1 MFAYAPWQRENC
13 KPLFHIC
20 MSSSCVYIFQRWKL
34 GQLNPG
40 CTVQFRRISYS
51 AAIEIN
57 NQNEL
62 YLANIEKIASG
73 KRVDYQVSL
82 FVDVLKDRAYSSL
95 LGEKVS
101 NGENSFVL
109 RQVSPTATSTK
120 LGLDL
125 LITLIPAKGRGHG
138 YSGRIWQYATGLYRT
153 GQGSGFS

>member
-1 MFAYAPWQRENC
+1 
-13 KPLFHIC
+13 
-20 MSSSCVYIFQRWKL
+20 
-34 GQLNPG
+34 
-40 CTVQFRRISYS
+40 
-51 AAIEIN
+51 
-57 NQNEL
+57 
-62 YLANIEKIASG
+62 LANIEKIASG
-73 KRVDYQVSL
+73 QKVDHQASL

-125 LITLIPAKGRGHG
+125 LITLTPAKGGGHG
-138 YSGRIWQYATGLYRT
+138 YSGRIWQHATGLYRT

>member
-1 MFAYAPWQRENC
+1 
-13 KPLFHIC
+13 
-20 MSSSCVYIFQRWKL
+20 MSSSYIFSQRWKL

-51 AAIEIN
+51 IAIEIN
-57 NQNEL
+57 IQNEL
-62 YLANIEKIASG
+62 FLANIEKIASG
-73 KRVDYQVSL
+73 QRVDHQASL

-101 NGENSFVL
+101 DGKKSFVL

-125 LITLIPAKGRGHG
+125 LTILTPAKGGGHG
-138 YSGRIWQYATGLYRT
+138 YSGRIWRHAARLHCT
-153 GQGSGFS
+153 GQGSSFS